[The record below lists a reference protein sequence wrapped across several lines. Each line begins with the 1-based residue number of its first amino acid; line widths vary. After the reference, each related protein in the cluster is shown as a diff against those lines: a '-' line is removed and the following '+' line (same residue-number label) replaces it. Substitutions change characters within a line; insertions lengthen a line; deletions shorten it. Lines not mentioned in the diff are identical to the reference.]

1 MAKDQKEQG
10 SFTALWMVLV
20 FLVALGTWMF
30 ITPEHLLKSLAGER
44 AFVTKLSGQQ
54 ADQWIFGKMIS
65 VSAGQIQGV
74 SDSIKDAAASQDTPG
89 PLKEWIR
96 NRIVV
101 TWLWGSLIV
110 YRVNLLMLFWFILMP
125 FTIAVAIDGYSTRI
139 IRTFQFSSQSPIRH
153 RIGVLISTGV
163 MFGVAIWLLLPIPL
177 PSVVAPL
184 AIASIGWATWMWVSN
199 LQKRI

>member
-10 SFTALWMVLV
+10 SFTALWMVLAL
-20 FLVALGTWMF
+20 LVAIGTWMF

-44 AFVTKLSGQQ
+44 AFVTELSGQQ
-54 ADQWIFGKMIS
+54 ADQWIFSKMIS
-65 VSAGQIQGV
+65 VSVSQIQGM
-74 SDSIKDAAASQDTPG
+74 SDAIKDTQDTPG
-89 PLKEWIR
+89 AFTEWIQ

-101 TWLWGSLIV
+101 TWLWGSLVV

-125 FTIAVAIDGYSTRI
+125 FTIAVAIDGYSTRM

-153 RIGVLISTGV
+153 RIGVLISTVV
-163 MFGVAIWLLLPIPL
+163 MFGVAIWLVLPIPL

-184 AIASIGWATWMWVSN
+184 AIVSIGWATWMWVSN

>member
-10 SFTALWMVLV
+10 SFTALWMVL
-20 FLVALGTWMF
+20 ALLGAIGTWML
-30 ITPEHLLKSLAGER
+30 ITPEHLLKSLTGER
-44 AFVTKLSGQQ
+44 AFVTELSGQQ
-54 ADQWIFGKMIS
+54 ADQWIFSKMIS
-65 VSAGQIQGV
+65 VSVSQIQGM
-74 SDSIKDAAASQDTPG
+74 SDAIKDTQDTPG
-89 PLKEWIR
+89 ALKEWIQ

-125 FTIAVAIDGYSTRI
+125 FTIAVAIDGYSTRM

-153 RIGVLISTGV
+153 RIGVLISTIV
-163 MFGVAIWLLLPIPL
+163 MFGVAIWLVLPIPL

-184 AIASIGWATWMWVSN
+184 AIVSIGWATWMWVSN